1 MIHTQQNDSR
11 RNFIKKLGAAGFFMS
26 TMSLPSYALEQAL
39 NQPIQYSPLKP
50 VNVSPERI
58 IRQVVGL
65 RPYRPS
71 GFNLSVQKLDEKVI
85 IHNYGHGGGGISLSW
100 GTASL
105 AIEKIEA
112 SQSTPIAVLGA
123 GVIGLSTAIL
133 LLKQGRPVT
142 IYTDRLPPNTT
153 SNVAAAYWAPVSVF
167 ESGMIATGFMDEFN
181 RASIISQRMFQDLVG
196 SRYGVWW
203 IKSFFL
209 GASFD
214 FPGGKKLYP
223 DYKSYSPA
231 SSPFTGFEIN
241 DEVHSLMIEPPIYLK
256 ALLDDF
262 YQLGGKLIV
271 RKFNDLNEL
280 NQLKESYIMNC
291 TGLGS
296 HGLFKDKS
304 LIPVQGQLAVLLP
317 QEEINY
323 GYVIPTFD
331 DLLYMFPR
339 KDGIILG
346 GTSEKGNWSL
356 NPNDQELTRIM
367 EGHKRIAAG
376 LKP

>member
-26 TMSLPSYALEQAL
+26 TMSLPSYALEQVL

-71 GFNLSVQKLDEKVI
+71 GFNLSVQKLDEKAI

-123 GVIGLSTAIL
+123 GVIGLSSAIL

-214 FPGGKKLYP
+214 FPGGKNLYP
-223 DYKSYSPA
+223 DYKQHNST

-241 DEVHSLMIEPPIYLK
+241 DEVYSLMIEPPIYMK

-280 NQLKESYIMNC
+280 NQLKEPYVMNC

-296 HGLFKDKS
+296 HDLFKDKS

>member
-1 MIHTQQNDSR
+1 MTLPQQNDGR

-26 TMSLPSYALEQAL
+26 TVGFPALAFEESKKRVVQHT
-39 NQPIQYSPLKP
+39 PLKP
-50 VNVSPERI
+50 LNVSEERV
-58 IRQVVGL
+58 IRKVVGL

-71 GFNLSVQKLDEKVI
+71 GFNLSVQKLDSKVI

-100 GTASL
+100 GTAQM
-105 AIEKIEA
+105 AIDKIEA
-112 SQSTPIAVLGA
+112 DESTPVAVLGA

-133 LLKQGRPVT
+133 LLKQGRSVT
-142 IYTDRLPPNTT
+142 IYTDRLPPDTT
-153 SNVAAAYWAPVSVF
+153 SNVAAAYWAPYSVYDSSIVSA
-167 ESGMIATGFMDEFN
+167 SFMDDFIK
-181 RASIISQRMFQDLVG
+181 ASQVSQRMFQNMVG

-209 GASFD
+209 GEPFD
-214 FPGGKKLYP
+214 FPGGQDLYP
-223 DYKSYSPA
+223 DYKKHTPS
-231 SSPFTGFEIN
+231 SSPFTGFDITE
-241 DEVHSLMIEPPIYLK
+241 EVHSLMIEPPIYLK

-262 YQLGGKLIV
+262 HQLDGKLII
-271 RKFNDLNEL
+271 RKFNETKEL
-280 NQLKESYIMNC
+280 TELKETYIMNC

-296 HGLFKDKS
+296 HSLFQDKS
-304 LIPVQGQLAVLLP
+304 LTPVQGQLAILLP

-356 NPNDQELTRIM
+356 DPTSQEITRILK
-367 EGHKRIAAG
+367 GHARIAAG